1 MEPCL
6 AKFVALG
13 VSAVIS
19 NHIRSSPQMPT
30 RLTHSRPLVS
40 AQVSPPPDHPAVEHL
55 KRKLQPPLPALFLAA
70 RLFHA
75 HITTHMLPL

>member
-19 NHIRSSPQMPT
+19 NHICSSPQMPT

-40 AQVSPPPDHPAVEHL
+40 AQVSPPPTT
-55 KRKLQPPLPALFLAA
+55 LQLN
-70 RLFHA
+70 
-75 HITTHMLPL
+75 T